1 MFNIIIYK
9 LNNNEDQEKSSPK
22 DVSSDG
28 LHYVIN
34 ICLIALKS
42 VKGIS
47 KQSTVNIPSTI
58 IN

>member
-28 LHYVIN
+28 LH
-34 ICLIALKS
+34 
-42 VKGIS
+42 
-47 KQSTVNIPSTI
+47 
-58 IN
+58 